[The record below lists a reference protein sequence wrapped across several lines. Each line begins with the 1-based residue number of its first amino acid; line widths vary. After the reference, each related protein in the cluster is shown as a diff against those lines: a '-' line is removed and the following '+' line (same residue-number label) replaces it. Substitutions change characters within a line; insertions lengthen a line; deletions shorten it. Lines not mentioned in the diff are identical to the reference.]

1 MLHQFQNLLSFLD
14 DDLLKINES
23 DLDRLI
29 KAEQSFKAAKK
40 HLDILR
46 QYLCDHEFYSPEE
59 EICYFKV
66 IQPTVLSQVFYFCE
80 LRKHETQ
87 KIGTCNGKTLKKYYK
102 DQINAIAEFLN
113 IHHKHF
119 IYFKTKS
126 SHNDKRYFL
135 RSFLDLNF
143 IADECLMFVDTSFT
157 TGYDILF
164 SKFIAYERLSTFLN
178 TELQILTS
186 AIPFHTPFT
195 SCENNKLLPWP
206 SPKVDLVEL
215 SYAIYYATYKKK
227 NNFTI
232 NDVYLALSKGFDVKI
247 PDVNRKFMDIKSR
260 HNPTKYIDNMKDS
273 IMNEINNDDD

>member
-1 MLHQFQNLLSFLD
+1 MLHQFQYLLKYLD

-23 DLDRLI
+23 DLDSLI
-29 KAEQSFKAAKK
+29 KAEQSFKVAKK

-46 QYLCDHEFYSPEE
+46 QYLCDHNFSSPEE
-59 EICYFKV
+59 EIYYFKV
-66 IQPTVLSQVFYFCE
+66 IQPTILSQVFYFCE

-102 DQINAIAEFLN
+102 DQINIIAEFLN
-113 IHHKHF
+113 IHQNQF

-126 SHNDKRYFL
+126 SLNDKRYFL

-164 SKFIAYERLSTFLN
+164 SKFIAFERLSVFLN

-186 AIPFHTPFT
+186 AIPFHTSFT
-195 SCENNKLLPWP
+195 SCENNKPLPWLG
-206 SPKVDLVEL
+206 SKVDMVEL
-215 SYAIYYATYKKK
+215 SYALYYATYKKRS
-227 NNFTI
+227 NISI

-247 PDVNRKFMDIKSR
+247 SDVNRKFVDIKSR

-273 IMNEINNDDD
+273 IMNEINDEDE